1 MEPSN
6 RQGFLLAMNVPLRII
21 SNKAPSAAPA
31 LEANQRPAGTKVH
44 FTSGQT
50 VFLSGDPADRIY
62 EVTDGVLMVF
72 KMLSDG
78 RRQIAE
84 VLPPGWLGGFATD
97 GHYDCSCEALT
108 DATATAYTRAEFDA
122 SQLLSNRLQHQT
134 EEQLCA
140 LHEQTLNLGRKDAEE
155 RLATFLMRFVPG
167 RGRLGCVGPKYPNDT
182 ARVHVPMSRA
192 EMADY
197 LGLTLETVSR
207 MITAL
212 ARRGLIQV
220 GPKQG
225 EIYVNDVCKLC
236 AIAKTGHNE

>member
-1 MEPSN
+1 
-6 RQGFLLAMNVPLRII
+6 MNIPLRVI
-21 SNKAPSAAPA
+21 SNKVPTGAPVSDAG
-31 LEANQRPAGTKVH
+31 ETKQRRAGTKLS
-44 FTSGQT
+44 FTSGNT
-50 VFLSGDPADRIY
+50 VFLAGDPADRIY
-62 EVTDGVLMVF
+62 EVLDGVLMVF
-72 KMLSDG
+72 KLLSDG

-84 VLPPGWLGGFATD
+84 ILPSGWLGGFATE

-108 DATATAYTRAEFDA
+108 NAAVIAYTRAELDR
-122 SQLLSNRLQHQT
+122 SQLLSSRLQHQT

-140 LHEQTLNLGRKDAEE
+140 LHEHTLNLGRKDAEE
-155 RLATFLMRFVPG
+155 RLATFLMRFIPG
-167 RGRLGCVGPKYPNDT
+167 RGRLGCVGPKHPDDDD
-182 ARVHVPMSRA
+182 ARIHVPMSRA

-207 MITAL
+207 MVTVL
-212 ARRGLIQV
+212 VRKGLVKV